1 MKKGILY
8 GSIVGVGL
16 VLSAVFIN
24 GAGGNDSYYTPRQNA
39 GANDGYKGAA
49 AWLHKM
55 RANQVTGEI
64 DPADVLKAQ
73 QQLAMNAKARKST
86 SALNLQWE
94 NMGPSN
100 IGGRTRG
107 FIIDQTNPDIMY
119 AGAVSGG
126 LFKSMNGGVTWTAVN
141 DQQEN
146 LAVVSIAQAPD
157 GTIYYGT
164 GEGLY
169 YAASGR
175 KSQGIYGGGMFKSTD
190 GGQTFQVIS
199 STIPQSNGDWSSI
212 GKIEIDPNNSNIIYA
227 ATTRALK
234 VSQDGGATWTEP
246 DGLGSVTDL
255 TMDNAGVVWFR
266 KGSQIRKSNGTPTQ
280 YDEVS
285 TVGAGSNELPRP
297 SGRARIA
304 VAPSDN
310 NTVYVV
316 ACDGN
321 GDFDAAYQTKDG
333 GANWTKIGERNMYLN
348 PHSGGSSAQGDYDNA
363 VSVDPSN
370 PDRILVGGVTFWE
383 WSSDDGWQLAASTAG
398 ANIGFQYYVHAD
410 MHHVVW
416 HPTKKNVVFAL
427 NDGGVFKSTN
437 NGETWKDVSNGYTS
451 AQFYNI
457 GVGLNGEMLGGTQD
471 NGTLF
476 VDPNNEYSG
485 LGVRTNSISFKGSL
499 MDGDGGYAAIS
510 HLNPQIAFKEMQ
522 YGILGRTLDRGQ
534 SFESFYDFARM
545 DSAGA
550 AGNLQASPPFGAFV
564 TPFLLWEKLH
574 DDASTDS
581 LTFSADSLTDNF
593 GFGGGDSIFDGTFV
607 APSFSKTT
615 INGEVIN
622 TVAELLYEQFTMK
635 AGNSN
640 VVTIDA
646 ATQEFVDLN
655 GNLST
660 NSNFTF
666 YFDSANGNLP
676 TLDYEVIFKTGI
688 NNGNVTAKVPVSYQ
702 PGDKVILQSATND
715 IDIIYELPNGANST
729 TNPQVRVQDD
739 VQSAFFI
746 GLTQRSLQGSTLNSG
761 GGIWMTRA
769 ALTNQTGTPE
779 WWHIGKLNGNNEQP
793 SCMAVSGDGDVLYV
807 GTSDGRLYRFS
818 NISMARDSASADID
832 DWDKPD
838 STRANTSVIEKTLV
852 RSFGTSRVITSIATH
867 PFDKDKLIVTLGN
880 YGNTDYV
887 YYSSNATS
895 TMPTLL
901 QKDGGS
907 SLPDFPVYSAT
918 FNFNDPN
925 GTQVLL
931 GTEYGVFTTED
942 ISAATVDWV
951 QENNG
956 LANVPVFDLDQ
967 QLTIRYDLKPLTDH
981 EGAIYAGTHGRGIF
995 RTTSDAVIDY
1005 IGIKEPTLNEEVV
1018 KAKVLNV
1025 YPNPATSVINVE
1037 LSLEGRTDVTIN
1049 IRSITGQQ
1057 VKSVKYA
1064 KLAKEVETLEVP
1076 VNNLAKGTYII
1087 TMQKGSEVIS
1097 GKFIKK

>member
-39 GANDGYKGAA
+39 GANDGFKGAA
-49 AWLHKM
+49 EWLHQM

-73 QQLAMNAKARKST
+73 QQLALNSKARKSS

-126 LFKSMNGGVTWTAVN
+126 LFKSTDGGVTWAPVN

-169 YAASGR
+169 YPASGT
-175 KSQGIYGGGMFKSTD
+175 KGQGIYGGGMFKSTD
-190 GGQTFQVIS
+190 GGETFQLMSNTV
-199 STIPQSNGDWSSI
+199 PQANGDWSSI
-212 GKIEIDPNNSNIIYA
+212 GKIVVDPNNSNIIYA
-227 ATTRALK
+227 ATTRGLK
-234 VSQDGGATWTEP
+234 VSQDGGAIWTEP

-255 TMDNAGVVWFR
+255 TIDGSGVVWFR
-266 KGSQIRKSNGTPTQ
+266 KGNQIRKSTGSPTQ
-280 YDEVS
+280 FTEVS
-285 TVGAGSNELPRP
+285 TAGATGSQLPRP
-297 SGRARIA
+297 TGRARIA

-316 ACDGN
+316 ACDASGN
-321 GDFDAAYQTKDG
+321 FDAAFQTKDG
-333 GANWTKIGERNMYLN
+333 GNSWTKIGQRNMYLN

-363 VSVDPSN
+363 VTVDPSN

-383 WSSDDGWQLAASTAG
+383 WSADNGWLLAASTAG
-398 ANIGFQYYVHAD
+398 ANLGFPYYVHAD

-416 HPTKKNVVFAL
+416 HPTNKKVVFAL
-427 NDGGVFKSTN
+427 NDGGVFKSN
-437 NGETWKDVSNGYTS
+437 DNGETWKPVSNGYVS

-457 GVGLNGEMLGGTQD
+457 GIGANGEMLGGTQD

-476 VDPNNEYSG
+476 IDPANLYST
-485 LGVRTNSISFKGSL
+485 LGVRTNSINFKGSL

-522 YGILGRTLDRGQ
+522 YGILGRTLDRGN
-534 SFESFYDFARM
+534 SFDAFYDFERM
-545 DSAGA
+545 DSANA
-550 AGNLQASPPFGAFV
+550 AGNLQANPRFGAFV
-564 TPFLLWEKLH
+564 TPFYLWEKLH
-574 DDASTDS
+574 DPESTDS
-581 LTFSADSLTDNF
+581 LTFSADSLVVDF
-593 GFGGGDSIFDGTFV
+593 GFGGGNQEFTGVFV
-607 APSFSKTT
+607 SPYFADTT
-615 INGEVIN
+615 VNGDIID
-622 TVAELLYEQFTMK
+622 TKAELLYEGFK
-635 AGNSN
+635 LVAGGNI
-640 VVTIDA
+640 VTYNAVTDSL
-646 ATQEFVDLN
+646 EDLN
-655 GNLST
+655 GTLTDTS
-660 NSNFTF
+660 SIRYFLDPDNF
-666 YFDSANGNLP
+666 NLP
-676 TLDYEVIFKTGI
+676 TLEFKVSFTDPVKSGKVI
-688 NNGNVTAKVPVSYQ
+688 AKVPISYDA
-702 PGDKVILQSATND
+702 GDTVILKSRTNE
-715 IDIIYELPNGANST
+715 INIYHELVNGANSI
-729 TNPQVRVQDD
+729 TNPRVRVQDD
-739 VQSAFFI
+739 VQSMFFI
-746 GLTQRSLQGSTLNSG
+746 GLTQRPLQGSTLNSG
-761 GGIWMTRA
+761 GGIWMTRE
-769 ALTNQTGTPE
+769 ALTNQAATPE
-779 WWHIGKLNGNNEQP
+779 WYHIGELNSNGEQP
-793 SCMAVSGDGDVLYV
+793 SCMAVSGDGDVLFV
-807 GTSDGRLYRFS
+807 GTNSGRVYRFS
-818 NISMARDSASADID
+818 NLNAARDSASADID
-832 DWDKPD
+832 AWDKPD
-838 STRANTSVIEKTLV
+838 STRPSTSVVQKSLI
-852 RSFGTSRVITSIATH
+852 RSFGGGRVVTDIATH
-867 PFDKDKLIVTLGN
+867 PFEGDKLIVTLGN

-887 YYSSNATS
+887 YYSNNARAVS
-895 TMPTLL
+895 PVFL

-925 GTQVLL
+925 GTQVLI
-931 GTEYGVFTTED
+931 GTDYGVFTTDD
-942 ISAATVDWV
+942 ITATSVTWV

-967 QLTIRYDLKPLTDH
+967 QLTIRYDLKPRTDH

-995 RTTSDAVIDY
+995 RTTSASVVDY

-1064 KLAKEVETLEVP
+1064 KLAKEVETLEIP

>member
-8 GSIVGVGL
+8 SSLVGVGL
-16 VLSAVFIN
+16 VLSAVLIN
-24 GAGGNDSYYTPRQNA
+24 NGEGDNSYYTPRQSA
-39 GANDGYKGAA
+39 SAHDGYKGAA
-49 AWLHKM
+49 EWLHKM
-55 RANQVTGEI
+55 RANQVTGEV
-64 DPADVLKAQ
+64 DPADVLRAQ
-73 QQLAMNAKARKST
+73 QQVALNAKARKSS

-107 FIIDQTNPDIMY
+107 FIIDRSNPDIMY

-126 LFKSMNGGVTWTAVN
+126 LFKSTDGGITWFTVN

-146 LAVVSIAQAPD
+146 LAVVSIAQASN
-157 GTIYYGT
+157 GIIYYGT

-175 KSQGIYGGGMFKSTD
+175 KAQGIYGGGMFKSTD
-190 GGQTFQVIS
+190 NGETFSVIQ
-199 STIPQSNGDWSSI
+199 STLPQSNGDWSSI
-212 GKIEIDPNNSNIIYA
+212 GKIVIDPNNPNLMYA

-234 VSQDGGATWTEP
+234 VSQDGGDTWSEP

-255 TMDNAGVVWFR
+255 TIDSAGVVWFR
-266 KGSQIRKSNGTPTQ
+266 KGSQIRKSDGGPTNFI
-280 YDEVS
+280 EVS
-285 TVGAGSNELPRP
+285 KIGAGSNELPRP

-310 NTVYVV
+310 NTVYVI
-316 ACDGN
+316 ACSSDGN
-321 GDFDAAYQTKDG
+321 FDAAYQSKDG
-333 GANWTKIGERNMYLN
+333 GNTWRVIGERNMYLN

-363 VSVDPSN
+363 VTVDPSD

-383 WSSDDGWQLAASTAG
+383 WSDANGWLLAASTAG
-398 ANIGFQYYVHAD
+398 ANLGFQYYVHAD

-416 HPTKKNVVFAL
+416 HPKKRNIVFAL
-427 NDGGVFKSTN
+427 NDGGVFKSN
-437 NGETWKDVSNGYTS
+437 DNGDTWKAVSNGYVS
-451 AQFYNI
+451 AQYYNI
-457 GVGLNGEMLGGTQD
+457 GVGMSGEMLGGTQD
-471 NGTLF
+471 NGTIF
-476 VDPNNEYSG
+476 IDPANQYSE
-485 LGVRTNSISFKGSL
+485 LGVRTNGISFKGAV

-534 SFESFYDFARM
+534 SFESFYDFKRM
-545 DSAGA
+545 DSANA
-550 AGNLQASPPFGAFV
+550 AGDLQANPPFGAFV

-574 DDASTDS
+574 DEASTDS
-581 LTFSADSLTDNF
+581 LVFSADSLTENF
-593 GFGGGDSIFDGTFV
+593 GFGGGDSIFEGTFV
-607 APSFSKTT
+607 SPSFSKTT
-615 INGEVIN
+615 INGDVIN
-622 TVAELLYEQFTMK
+622 TVANLLYEQFSMK

-646 ATQEFVDLN
+646 GTNEFVDSE
-655 GNLST
+655 GNLSS
-660 NSNFTF
+660 NSNYRF
-666 YFDSANGNLP
+666 YYDSANGNLP
-676 TLDYEVIFKTGI
+676 TMDYEVIFKTGI
-688 NNGNVTAKVPVSYQ
+688 TSGNVTAKVPISYQ
-702 PGDKVILQSATND
+702 AGDKVIVKSNTND
-715 IDIIYELPNGANST
+715 IDIIYELPNGANSI
-729 TNPQVRVQDD
+729 TNPEVMVQDD
-739 VQSAFFI
+739 VQSAFFV
-746 GLTQRSLQGSTLNSG
+746 GLTQRSLAGSTRNSG

-769 ALTNQTGTPE
+769 ALTNQVGTPE
-779 WWHIGKLNGNNEQP
+779 WWHIGELNGTREEP
-793 SCMAVSGDGDVLYV
+793 SCMAVSGDGDVLFV
-807 GTSDGRLYRFS
+807 GTSDGRVYRFS

-838 STRANTSVIEKTLV
+838 STRLSTSVIERTLV
-852 RSFGTSRVITSIATH
+852 RSFGTNRVITSIATH
-867 PFDKDKLIVTLGN
+867 PFDRDKLIVTLGN

-887 YYSSNATS
+887 YYSSNATAAS
-895 TMPTLL
+895 PVLL

-907 SLPDFPVYSAT
+907 ALPDFPVYSAT

-942 ISAATVDWV
+942 ITAASVNWV
-951 QENNG
+951 QENKG

-995 RTTSDAVIDY
+995 RTTSASVIDY
-1005 IGIKEPTLNEEVV
+1005 IGIKEPEAIAEQIET
-1018 KAKVLNV
+1018 KVLNV
-1025 YPNPATSVINVE
+1025 YPNPAKSVINVE

-1057 VKSVKYA
+1057 VKNVKYTNLT
-1064 KLAKEVETLEVP
+1064 KDIESLEIP
-1076 VNNLAKGTYII
+1076 VNNLATGTYVI

-1097 GKFIKK
+1097 GKFIKQ

>member
-24 GAGGNDSYYTPRQNA
+24 GSGGNDSYYTPRQNTSS
-39 GANDGYKGAA
+39 NDGYKGAA

-64 DPADVLKAQ
+64 NPADVLNAQ
-73 QQLAMNAKARKST
+73 QQVALNAKARKS
-86 SALNLQWE
+86 SAALNLQWE

-107 FIIDQTNPDIMY
+107 FIIDRNNPSTMF

-126 LFKSMNGGVTWTAVN
+126 LFKSTDGGISWAPVN
-141 DQQEN
+141 DREDN
-146 LAVVSIAQAPD
+146 LAVVSLAQAPD

-169 YAASGR
+169 YANSGT
-175 KSQGIYGGGMFKSTD
+175 KGQGIIGGGMFKSTD
-190 GGQTFQVIS
+190 GETFSLIS
-199 STIPQSNGDWSSI
+199 STTPQTNGDWNSI
-212 GKIEIDPNNSNIIYA
+212 GKIVIDPNNSNLLYA

-234 VSQDGGATWTEP
+234 VSQDGGDTWTEP

-255 TMDNAGVVWFR
+255 TMDSAGVVWFR
-266 KGSQIRKSNGTPTQ
+266 KGSQIRKSDGGPTQ
-280 YDEVS
+280 FVEVS
-285 TVGAGSNELPRP
+285 KIGAGANELPRP
-297 SGRARIA
+297 TGRARIA

-310 NTVYVV
+310 NTVYVI

-333 GANWTKIGERNMYLN
+333 GANWTVIGERNMYLN

-370 PDRILVGGVTFWE
+370 PNRILVGGVTFWE
-383 WSSDDGWQLAASTAG
+383 WSSDNGWLLAASTAG
-398 ANIGFQYYVHAD
+398 ANLGFQYYVHAD

-416 HPTKKNVVFAL
+416 HPKNRNIVFAL
-427 NDGGVFKSTN
+427 NDGGVFKSNN
-437 NGETWKDVSNGYTS
+437 NGETWKAVSNGYTS

-471 NGTLF
+471 NGTIY
-476 VDPNNEYSG
+476 VNPANQYST
-485 LGVRTNSISFKGSL
+485 LGVRTGGISFKGAV

-510 HLNPQIAFKEMQ
+510 HLNPDMAFKEMQ
-522 YGILGRTLDRGQ
+522 YGILGRTLDGGS
-534 SFESFYDFARM
+534 SFESFYDFKRM
-545 DSAGA
+545 DSANA
-550 AGNLQASPPFGAFV
+550 AGNLQANPPFGAFV

-574 DDASTDS
+574 DPTSSDS
-581 LTFSADSLTDNF
+581 LTFSADSLTENF
-593 GFGGGDSIFDGTFV
+593 GFGGGDSVFEGTFV

-615 INGEVIN
+615 INGDVIN
-622 TVAELLYEQFTMK
+622 TVAELLYEQFSMK

-646 ATQEFVDLN
+646 GNSQFVDTD

-660 NSNFTF
+660 NSNYRF
-666 YFDSANGNLP
+666 YYDSANGNLP
-676 TLDYEVIFKTGI
+676 TLDYEVIFKTGVNSGSVI
-688 NNGNVTAKVPVSYQ
+688 AKVPIAYQ
-702 PGDKVILQSATND
+702 PGDKVILKSRTNE
-715 IDIIYELPNGANST
+715 IDIIYELANGANSI

-746 GLTQRSLQGSTLNSG
+746 GLTQRSLQGSSRNTG
-761 GGIWMTRA
+761 GGIWMTRK

-779 WWHIGKLNGNNEQP
+779 WWHIGRLNGNTEQP
-793 SCMAVSGDGDVLYV
+793 SCMAVSGDGDVLFV

-838 STRANTSVIEKTLV
+838 STRLSTSVIEKTLV
-852 RSFGTSRVITSIATH
+852 RSFGTNRVITSIATH
-867 PFDKDKLIVTLGN
+867 PFDKDKLVVTLGN
-880 YGNTDYV
+880 YGNSDYV
-887 YYSSNATS
+887 YFSANATA

-907 SLPDFPVYSAT
+907 ALPDFPVYAST

-925 GTQVLL
+925 GTEVLL
-931 GTEYGVFTTED
+931 GTEYGVYTTED
-942 ISAATVDWV
+942 ITAASVDWI

-995 RTTSDAVIDY
+995 RTTSASVIDY
-1005 IGIKEPTLNEEVV
+1005 IGIKEPKVEDEVIQT
-1018 KAKVLNV
+1018 KVLNV

-1064 KLAKEVETLEVP
+1064 KLAKEVETLEIP

-1097 GKFIKK
+1097 GKFIKQ

>member
-8 GSIVGVGL
+8 GSLVGVGL
-16 VLSAVFIN
+16 VLSAVLIN
-24 GAGGNDSYYTPRQNA
+24 SVQGDKTYYSPRQQA
-39 GANDGYKGAA
+39 ASQDGYRGAA

-64 DPADVLKAQ
+64 DPADVLNVQRQVASH
-73 QQLAMNAKARKST
+73 AKAKKS
-86 SALNLQWE
+86 SAALDLQWE
-94 NMGPSN
+94 NMGPTN

-107 FIIDQTNPDIMY
+107 FIVDRNDPNLMFS
-119 AGAVSGG
+119 GAVSGG
-126 LFKSMNGGVTWTAVN
+126 LFRSTDGGISWTAVN
-141 DQQEN
+141 DRQEN
-146 LAVVSIAQAPD
+146 LAVVSLAQAPD

-169 YAASGR
+169 YVASGR
-175 KSQGIYGGGMFKSTD
+175 KAQGIIGGGMFKSTD
-190 GGQTFQVIS
+190 GGQSFSLIQ
-199 STIPQSNGDWSSI
+199 STVPQTNGDWASI
-212 GKIEIDPNNSNIIYA
+212 GKIVIDPNNSNLLYA
-227 ATTRALK
+227 ATTRSLK
-234 VSQDGGATWTEP
+234 VSQDGGDTWTEP

-255 TMDNAGVVWFR
+255 TIDSAGVVWFR
-266 KGSQIRKSNGTPTQ
+266 KGSQIRKSDGGPSQ
-280 YDEVS
+280 YVEVS
-285 TVGAGSNELPRP
+285 KVGAGPGELPRT

-310 NTVYVV
+310 NTVYVIS
-316 ACDGN
+316 CDGN
-321 GDFDAAYQTKDG
+321 QDFDAAYQSKDG
-333 GANWTKIGERNMYLN
+333 GQTWTVIGERNMYLN
-348 PHSGGSSAQGDYDNA
+348 PHSGGSSAQGDFDNA

-383 WSSDDGWQLAASTAG
+383 WSNSTGWQLAASTAG
-398 ANIGFQYYVHAD
+398 ANLGFQYYVHAD

-416 HPTKKNVVFAL
+416 HPKNKNVVFAL
-427 NDGGVFKSTN
+427 NDGGIFKSN
-437 NGETWKDVSNGYTS
+437 DNGETWKAVSNGYTTS
-451 AQFYNI
+451 QFYNI
-457 GVGLNGEMLGGTQD
+457 GVGRDGDMLGGTQD
-471 NGTLF
+471 NGTIY
-476 VDPNNEYSG
+476 VNPANQYST
-485 LGVRTNSISFKGSL
+485 LGVRTSGISFKGSI
-499 MDGDGGYAAIS
+499 MDGDGGYSAIS
-510 HLNPQIAFKEMQ
+510 HLNSDIAFKEMQ
-522 YGILGRTLDRGQ
+522 YGILGRTLDGGQ
-534 SFESFYDFARM
+534 SFESFYDFERM
-545 DSAGA
+545 DPSDV
-550 AGNLQASPPFGAFV
+550 AGNLQSSPPFGAFV

-581 LTFSADSLTDNF
+581 LTFSADSLTENF
-593 GFGGGDSIFDGTFV
+593 GFGGGDTIFEGTFV

-635 AGNSN
+635 VGSSN

-655 GNLST
+655 GNLSA

-746 GLTQRSLQGSTLNSG
+746 GLTQRSLSGTSNSS

-769 ALTNQTGTPE
+769 ALTDQTGTPE
-779 WWHIGKLNGNNEQP
+779 WWHIGALNGNNEEP
-793 SCMAVSGDGDVLYV
+793 SCMAVSGDGDVLFV
-807 GTSDGRLYRFS
+807 GTSDGRVYRFS

-838 STRANTSVIEKTLV
+838 STRLSTSVIEKTLI
-852 RSFGTSRVITSIATH
+852 RSFGTNRVITSIATH

-887 YYSSNATS
+887 YFSSNATA
-895 TMPTLL
+895 TMPTLV

-907 SLPDFPVYSAT
+907 VLPDFPVYTAT

-931 GTEYGVFTTED
+931 GTEYGIYTTED
-942 ISAATVDWV
+942 ITAASVDWV

-1025 YPNPATSVINVE
+1025 YPNPATAVINVE

-1076 VNNLAKGTYII
+1076 VSNLAKGTYII